1 MVVGQGGC
9 SVLKK
14 LGFVACLAVVAATA
28 VLMAAPRATL
38 ILRNGDK
45 VSGSLIDMGGSG
57 FTILTGGSNETIT
70 TGDVALIEFQ
80 SGTIPRDVVAKMQA
94 GRPFVVLRNGDL
106 VDGRLIDI
114 GGTDPLRLTVRT
126 QDGQQDF
133 NSAEVSRIFLAK
145 WEGMPAPEAKADS
158 KPDRTD
164 QQQLEQGGRGMAV
177 PARQCWTDTGIFVQ
191 RGQMVSF
198 LASGEI
204 GLSDAG
210 KDIAGPSGSKTGR
223 YSQNAPVPSIPAGAL
238 LGRIGNGRP
247 FGIGDQTQALSMPGS
262 GDLFLGINDDHCG
275 DNRGEFR
282 VEITQSGRRR

>member
-1 MVVGQGGC
+1 M
-9 SVLKK
+9 LKK
-14 LGFVACLAVVAATA
+14 RGLVACVAVATATA

-57 FTILTGGSNETIT
+57 FTIRTGGSDETIA
-70 TGDVALIEFQ
+70 TGDVASIEFQ

-114 GGTDPLRLTVRT
+114 AGNDPLRLTVRT

-133 NSAEVSRIFLAK
+133 NSSEVSRIFLAK
-145 WEGMPAPEAKADS
+145 WEGMPAPEAKADG

-164 QQQLEQGGRGMAV
+164 QRQLEQGGRGMSV
-177 PARQCWTDTGIFVQ
+177 PARQCWTDTGIFVR

-204 GLSDAG
+204 GLSEAAN
-210 KDIAGPSGSKTGR
+210 DIAGPAGSKTGR
-223 YSQNAPVPSIPAGAL
+223 YSRNAPMPSVQAGAL
-238 LGRIGNGRP
+238 LGRIANGLP
-247 FGIGDQTQALSMPGS
+247 FGIGDQSRALSMPGA
-262 GDLFLGINDDHCG
+262 GDLYLGINDDDCG